1 MTDSVKN
8 NNCQDI
14 ILTPYKGVIWGEAVG
29 STCLILVIPV
39 HIIVTVTVGISL
51 PLRRYSIPIKEMCL
65 SLNAD
70 SVISMAEMMIF
81 W

>member
-51 PLRRYSIPIKEMCL
+51 P
-65 SLNAD
+65 
-70 SVISMAEMMIF
+70 
-81 W
+81 